1 MKYFEYVNG
10 KGAIMAC
17 VRSPKLS
24 DGELLAYLA
33 GEADSKITAHLDEC
47 NLCRQ
52 RAATLAKQERQLRAS
67 LYRSQCPP
75 SLTLSEY
82 HIGFLSAAE
91 TRDIDRHLQHC
102 LHCRQELQRLTAY
115 LAAVSSTLDIE
126 PSQTLW
132 ERSRILVAR
141 LVEEL
146 PNLSALT
153 GLPTSGTLAAAG
165 VRGDSGDQVVYMVDD
180 VQVIID
186 VQTDAQQPALR
197 MLLGL
202 LLGLA
207 EPQAVT
213 AHLWRADQPVAMT
226 TVDEL
231 GNFIITALL
240 PGTYDLI
247 LSDDKT
253 EVHVQALLI

>member
-1 MKYFEYVNG
+1 MKYFAFVNG

-17 VRSPKLS
+17 VRSPKWS

-33 GEADSKITAHLDEC
+33 GEADPKITAHLDEC

-91 TRDIDRHLQHC
+91 TRTIDRHLQQC
-102 LHCRQELQRLTAY
+102 PHCRHEIQRLTAY
-115 LAAVSSTLDIE
+115 LTAVSPTLDLE
-126 PSQTLW
+126 PSPTLW

-141 LVEEL
+141 LVDEL
-146 PNLSALT
+146 PNLNALT
-153 GLPTSGTLAAAG
+153 GWTTGSTLAAAG
-165 VRGDSGDQVVYMVDD
+165 LRGESGDQLVYAVAD
-180 VQVIID
+180 VQVILD
-186 VQTDAQQPALR
+186 VQTDAQHPAQR

-207 EPQAVT
+207 EPQNVT
-213 AHLWRADQPVAMT
+213 ANLWRADQPVAT
-226 TVDEL
+226 TMVDAL
-231 GNFIITALL
+231 GNFIIAALV

-253 EVHVQALLI
+253 EVHVQALVV

>member
-1 MKYFEYVNG
+1 MKYFDCVNG
-10 KGAIMAC
+10 KGAIMVC

-33 GEADSKITAHLDEC
+33 GEAEPKITAHLDEC

-52 RAATLAKQERQLRAS
+52 RVATLAKQERQLRAS

-82 HIGFLSAAE
+82 HIGFLSAVEAR
-91 TRDIDRHLQHC
+91 TIDRHLQHC
-102 LHCRQELQRLTAY
+102 PHCRHELQRLTAY
-115 LAAVSSTLDIE
+115 LTAVAPTLEIE
-126 PSQTLW
+126 PSPTLW

-146 PNLSALT
+146 PNFGPLNGLAT
-153 GLPTSGTLAAAG
+153 GGALAAAG
-165 VRGDSGDQVVYMVDD
+165 LRGENGDQLVYAADD
-180 VQVIID
+180 IQVIID
-186 VQTDAQQPALR
+186 VQADVQHPAQR

-207 EPQAVT
+207 EPQTIT
-213 AHLWRADQPVAMT
+213 AHLWRADQPVAT
-226 TVDEL
+226 TMVDAL
-231 GNFIITALL
+231 GNFIISALV

-253 EVHVQALLI
+253 EVHVQALVV

>member
-1 MKYFEYVNG
+1 MKYFESVNG
-10 KGAIMAC
+10 KGATMAC
-17 VRSPKLS
+17 VRSPKWS

-33 GEADSKITAHLDEC
+33 GEADPKITAHLDEC

-52 RAATLAKQERQLRAS
+52 RAATLATQERHLRAS

-82 HIGFLSAAE
+82 HVGFLSAAE
-91 TRDIDRHLQHC
+91 TRTIDRHLQQC
-102 LHCRQELQRLTAY
+102 PHCRHELQRLTAY
-115 LAAVSSTLDIE
+115 LTAVSPTLDLE
-126 PSQTLW
+126 PVPTLW

-153 GLPTSGTLAAAG
+153 GLPPNGALAAAG
-165 VRGDSGDQVVYMVDD
+165 LRGDVGDQLVYTVDNI
-180 VQVIID
+180 QVIID
-186 VQTDAQQPALR
+186 VQTDVQHPAQR
-197 MLLGL
+197 VLLGL

-207 EPQAVT
+207 APQNVT
-213 AHLWRADQPVAMT
+213 AHLWRADQPVAT
-226 TVDEL
+226 TMVDEL
-231 GNFIITALL
+231 GNFIISALA

-247 LSDDKT
+247 LSDEQT
-253 EVHVQALLI
+253 EVHVRALVV